1 MKETKLADITP
12 LAHRNSCQWSE
23 GQPDR
28 LNLSQN
34 GFSILAGLE

>member
-1 MKETKLADITP
+1 MKETKLAKITP
-12 LAHRNSCQWSE
+12 FACSK

-28 LNLSQN
+28 LNLRQN